1 MSPRLQL
8 LFEQLPNLLGGH
20 LSLAVPAIFV
30 GVLIS
35 VPLGILCV
43 KSATIR
49 GPVMT
54 VISLVQTVPSIAL
67 LAIMVAILG
76 GTIGY
81 RPAFVALLVYSILP
95 IVRNTIV
102 GLDGVDPAMREAAR
116 AVGMRP
122 AQQLLQVEL
131 PLAFPVILAGIRTA
145 TVWVVGIA
153 TLSTPVGAPSLGN
166 YIFSGLQLRDW
177 QRVLFG
183 CVATMTLSLVL
194 DQLIALIETSLQ
206 KRRMGLVWGA
216 TAALAGL
223 LAVGLGPQLFRS
235 TATGFA
241 GMAAGNG
248 SPAATSPTVAPP
260 PLAGQ
265 TISIGAKGFT
275 EQLILTELIADRI
288 QAAGGVAKRLGN
300 MGSTI
305 VFDALAKNTVDVYVD
320 YTGTLWSTVLK
331 EPEPIGRAAMRVA
344 VAGRLYDDY
353 GIVSLGSL
361 GFENTYAL
369 VVQAGEASGRGLQGI
384 ADLTPLADQLRIGG
398 DPEFF
403 GRPEWQRV
411 RSLYQLEGIKQV
423 GMDST
428 FMYQAVADGQVDLA
442 AGFSTDGRIDAFGLA
457 VLDDPEEAFPPYD
470 AVLLLSPAAAENR
483 PLVAALRPLV
493 NRFSVAAMRAANRS
507 VDEDGLTPRDAAK
520 QLFAAPSTS
529 ARLPEPPPASAGTAQ
544 SLPVPQ

>member
-1 MSPRLQL
+1 MSPRVQA
-8 LFEQLPNLLGGH
+8 LFEQVPQLLGGH
-20 LSLAVPAIFV
+20 LSLAVPAIV
-30 GVLIS
+30 GGVLLS

-43 KSATIR
+43 KSAAVR
-49 GPVMT
+49 GPVML

-81 RPAFVALLVYSILP
+81 RPAFIALLIYSILP

-102 GLDGVDPAMREAAR
+102 GLEGVDPAMREAAR

-122 AQQLLQVEL
+122 LQQLLKVEL

-183 CVATMTLSLVL
+183 CVATMLLSLVL
-194 DQLIALIETSLQ
+194 DQLIALIESSLQ
-206 KRRMGLVWGA
+206 RRRFVVVWGA
-216 TAALAGL
+216 TAVLGGL
-223 LAVGLGPQLFRS
+223 LAVGLAPQLVPATTSGFTGVGQRAAGDGA
-235 TATGFA
+235 ATGKQL
-241 GMAAGNG
+241 
-248 SPAATSPTVAPP
+248 T
-260 PLAGQ
+260 LAGQ
-265 TISIGAKGFT
+265 TIRIGAKGFT
-275 EQLILTELIADRI
+275 EQFILTDLLGGQIR
-288 QAAGGVAKRLGN
+288 AAGGTVEALGN

-305 VFDALAKNTVDVYVD
+305 VFDALAKNTIDVYVD

-344 VAGRLYDDY
+344 VAGRLFDQY
-353 GIVSLGSL
+353 GIVTLGPL

-369 VVQAGEASGRGLQGI
+369 VVRQEQARKFGLLAI
-384 ADLTPLADQLRIGG
+384 TDLTSQARQLRIGG

-411 RSLYQLEGIKQV
+411 RGLYDLHGIEQV

-442 AGFSTDGRIDAFGLA
+442 AGFSTDGRIDAFNLDVLA
-457 VLDDPEEAFPPYD
+457 DPLAAFPPYD
-470 AVLLLSPAAAENR
+470 AVILLSPAAGENQA
-483 PLVAALRPLV
+483 LVACLEPLV
-493 NRFSVAAMRAANRS
+493 NRLSVAVMRAANRG
-507 VDEDGLTPRDAAK
+507 VDEGGRTPAEAAK
-520 QLFAAPSTS
+520 ALAEAVGI
-529 ARLPEPPPASAGTAQ
+529 EGDTADGF
-544 SLPVPQ
+544 SR

>member
-20 LSLAVPAIFV
+20 LSLAVPAIAV

-43 KSATIR
+43 KSAAVR

-67 LAIMVAILG
+67 LAIMVAVLG

-81 RPAFVALLVYSILP
+81 RPAFIALLVYSILP

-102 GLDGVDPAMREAAR
+102 GLDSVDPAMREAAR

-122 AQQLLQVEL
+122 LQQLVKVEL

-183 CVATMTLSLVL
+183 CIATMSLSLVL

-206 KRRMGLVWGA
+206 RRRLAVVWSA
-216 TAALAGL
+216 TAALGGL
-223 LAVGLGPQLFRS
+223 LIIGLSPQFLNGTDR
-235 TATGFA
+235 GFSRLA
-241 GMAAGNG
+241 ITQTVKEKA
-248 SPAATSPTVAPP
+248 PAEETTVQ

-265 TISIGAKGFT
+265 TVTIGAKGFT
-275 EQLILTELIADRI
+275 EQLILTELLAAEIET
-288 QAAGGVAKRLGN
+288 AGGQAERLGN

-305 VFDALAKNTVDVYVD
+305 VFDALAKNTVDVSVD
-320 YTGTLWSTVLK
+320 YTGTLWSTVFK
-331 EPEPIGRAAMRVA
+331 EPEPLNRSAMLAAVT
-344 VAGRLYDDY
+344 GRLFSEY
-353 GIVSLGSL
+353 GIVALGSL
-361 GFENTYAL
+361 GFENTYAM
-369 VVQAGEASGRGLQGI
+369 VVKAEQAEARGFSTI
-384 ADLTPLADQLRIGG
+384 ADITPLADRLRIGG

-403 GRPEWQRV
+403 GRPEWERV
-411 RSLYQLEGIKQV
+411 RSLYGLSAIEQV

-442 AGFSTDGRIDAFGLA
+442 AGFSTDGRIDAYGLS
-457 VLDDPEEAFPPYD
+457 VLEDSREAFPPYD
-470 AVLLLSPAAAENR
+470 ALLLLSPKAAAKRE
-483 PLVAALRPLV
+483 LVAILRPLV
-493 NRFSVAAMRAANRS
+493 NRISAAAMRAANRS
-507 VDEDGLTPRDAAK
+507 VDEDGDTPGEAAEALR
-520 QLFAAPSTS
+520 QLAFPRHADKAAA
-529 ARLPEPPPASAGTAQ
+529 ARPAVSR
-544 SLPVPQ
+544 

>member
-20 LSLAVPAIFV
+20 LSLAVPAIAV

-43 KSATIR
+43 KSAAVR

-67 LAIMVAILG
+67 LAIMVAVLG

-81 RPAFVALLVYSILP
+81 RPAFIALLVYSILP

-102 GLDGVDPAMREAAR
+102 GLDSVDPAMREAAR

-122 AQQLLQVEL
+122 LQQLVKVEL

-183 CVATMTLSLVL
+183 CIATMSLSLVL

-206 KRRMGLVWGA
+206 RRRLAVVWSA
-216 TAALAGL
+216 TAALGVLLIIGL
-223 LAVGLGPQLFRS
+223 SPQFLSRTERGFSRLAITQTVKEK
-235 TATGFA
+235 T
-241 GMAAGNG
+241 
-248 SPAATSPTVAPP
+248 PAEETTVQ

-265 TISIGAKGFT
+265 TVTIGAKGFT
-275 EQLILTELIADRI
+275 EQLILTELLAAEIET
-288 QAAGGVAKRLGN
+288 AGGQAERLGN

-305 VFDALAKNTVDVYVD
+305 VFDALAKNTVDVSVD
-320 YTGTLWSTVLK
+320 YTGTLWSTVFK
-331 EPEPIGRAAMRVA
+331 EPEPLNRAAMLAA
-344 VAGRLYDDY
+344 VTGRLFSEY
-353 GIVSLGSL
+353 GIVALGSL
-361 GFENTYAL
+361 GFENTYAM
-369 VVQAGEASGRGLQGI
+369 VVKAEQAEARGFSTI
-384 ADLTPLADQLRIGG
+384 ADITPLADRLRIGG

-403 GRPEWQRV
+403 GRPEWERV
-411 RSLYQLEGIKQV
+411 RSLYGLSAIEQV

-442 AGFSTDGRIDAFGLA
+442 AGFSTDGRIDAYGLS
-457 VLDDPEEAFPPYD
+457 VLEDSREAFPPYD
-470 AVLLLSPAAAENR
+470 ALLLLSPKAAAKRE
-483 PLVAALRPLV
+483 LVAILRPLV
-493 NRFSVAAMRAANRS
+493 NRISAAAMRAANRS
-507 VDEDGLTPRDAAK
+507 VDEDGDTPGEAAEALR
-520 QLFAAPSTS
+520 QLAFPRHADKAAA
-529 ARLPEPPPASAGTAQ
+529 ARPAVSR
-544 SLPVPQ
+544 

>member
-1 MSPRLQL
+1 MSPRLHL
-8 LFEQLPNLLGGH
+8 LVEQLPNLLGGH

-43 KSATIR
+43 KSAAVR

-67 LAIMVAILG
+67 LAIMVAVLG

-81 RPAFVALLVYSILP
+81 RPAFIALLVYSILP

-102 GLDGVDPAMREAAR
+102 GLDGVDPAMKEAAR

-122 AQQLLQVEL
+122 AQQLLKVEL

-206 KRRMGLVWGA
+206 KRRMAVVWAA
-216 TAALAGL
+216 TAGLATL
-223 LAVGLGPQLFRS
+223 LFVGLAPQLFRS
-235 TATGFA
+235 TANGFA
-241 GMAAGNG
+241 GMATGK
-248 SPAATSPTVAPP
+248 SRTSSVTPGAVDKLP
-260 PLAGQ
+260 PLANQ
-265 TISIGAKGFT
+265 NIRIGAKGFT
-275 EQLILTELIADRI
+275 EQLILTELIADRVR
-288 QAAGGVAKRLGN
+288 AAGGMPKRLGN

-353 GIVSLGSL
+353 GIVALGSL

-369 VVQAGEASGRGLQGI
+369 VVQADQASSRGLRTI
-384 ADLTPLADQLRIGG
+384 ADLTPLAGQLRIGG

-403 GRPEWQRV
+403 GRPEWERV
-411 RSLYQLEGIKQV
+411 RSLYGLSGIQQV

-428 FMYQAVADGQVDLA
+428 FMYQAVADGQVDVA
-442 AGFSTDGRIDAFGLA
+442 AGFSTDGRIDAFNLT

-470 AVLLLSPAAAENR
+470 AVLLLSPEAAENR

-493 NRFSVAAMRAANRS
+493 NRLSVAEMRAANRS
-507 VDEDGLTPRDAAK
+507 VDEDGTTPREAA
-520 QLFAAPSTS
+520 QLLWS
-529 ARLPEPPPASAGTAQ
+529 GN
-544 SLPVPQ
+544 PVAE

>member
-8 LFEQLPNLLGGH
+8 LFEQLPSLLGGH
-20 LSLAVPAIFV
+20 LSLAVPAIAV

-43 KSATIR
+43 KSAAVR

-67 LAIMVAILG
+67 LAIMVAVLG

-81 RPAFVALLVYSILP
+81 RPAFIALLVYSILP

-102 GLDGVDPAMREAAR
+102 GLDSVDPAMREAAR

-122 AQQLLQVEL
+122 LQQLLKVEL

-183 CVATMTLSLVL
+183 CIATMSLSLVL

-206 KRRMGLVWGA
+206 RRRLAVVWSA
-216 TAALAGL
+216 TAALGGL
-223 LAVGLGPQLFRS
+223 LIIGLSPQFLSR
-235 TATGFA
+235 TDRGFS
-241 GMAAGNG
+241 GL
-248 SPAATSPTVAPP
+248 AATKAVKEKTPAREATVQ

-265 TISIGAKGFT
+265 TVTIGAKGFT
-275 EQLILTELIADRI
+275 EQLILTELLAVEIET
-288 QAAGGVAKRLGN
+288 AGGQAKRLGN

-305 VFDALAKNTVDVYVD
+305 VFDALARNTVDVSVD
-320 YTGTLWSTVLK
+320 YTGTLWSTVFK
-331 EPEPIGRAAMRVA
+331 EPEPLNRAAMLAA
-344 VAGRLYDDY
+344 VTGRLFTEY
-353 GIVSLGSL
+353 GIVALGSL
-361 GFENTYAL
+361 GFENTYAM
-369 VVQAGEASGRGLQGI
+369 VVKAEQADARGLSTI
-384 ADLTPLADQLRIGG
+384 ADITPLADRLRIGG

-403 GRPEWQRV
+403 GRPEWERV
-411 RSLYQLEGIKQV
+411 RSLYGLSAIEQV

-442 AGFSTDGRIDAFGLA
+442 AGFSTDGRIDAYGLS
-457 VLDDPEEAFPPYD
+457 VLEDSREAFPPYD
-470 AVLLLSPAAAENR
+470 ALLLLSPKAAAKRE
-483 PLVAALRPLV
+483 LVAILRPLV
-493 NRFSVAAMRAANRS
+493 NRISAAAMRAANRS
-507 VDEDGLTPRDAAK
+507 VDEDGDTPGEAARALR
-520 QLFAAPSTS
+520 QVAFPRQPDQPTAVS
-529 ARLPEPPPASAGTAQ
+529 PA
-544 SLPVPQ
+544 VIR

>member
-8 LFEQLPNLLGGH
+8 LVEQLPNLLGGH

-30 GVLIS
+30 GVLMS

-43 KSATIR
+43 KSAAVR

-81 RPAFVALLVYSILP
+81 RPAFIALLIYSILP

-102 GLDGVDPAMREAAR
+102 GLDGVDPAMKEAAR

-122 AQQLLQVEL
+122 VQQLLKVEL

-183 CVATMTLSLVL
+183 CVATMSLSLVL

-206 KRRMGLVWGA
+206 RRRLAVVWGA

-223 LAVGLGPQLFRS
+223 LAVGLAPQLFRS
-235 TATGFA
+235 QAAGFA
-241 GMAAGNG
+241 GMAAGSG
-248 SPAATSPTVAPP
+248 RPAKAVNEAANQP

-265 TISIGAKGFT
+265 TITIGAKGFT
-275 EQLILTELIADRI
+275 EQLILTELLADCIRD
-288 QAAGGVAKRLGN
+288 AGGTPKTLGN

-331 EPEPIGRAAMRVA
+331 EEEPISRAAMRVA
-344 VAGRLYDDY
+344 VAGRLYDEY

-361 GFENTYAL
+361 GFENTYAM
-369 VVQAGEASGRGLQGI
+369 VVQAEQAVGRGLRSI
-384 ADLTPLADQLRIGG
+384 ADLSPLAGQLRIGG

-403 GRPEWQRV
+403 GRPEWERV
-411 RSLYQLEGIKQV
+411 RALYGLTGIEQV

-428 FMYQAVADGQVDLA
+428 FMYQAVADGQVDVA
-442 AGFSTDGRIDAFGLA
+442 AGFSTDGRIDAFQLA
-457 VLDDPEEAFPPYD
+457 VLDDPDEAFPPYD
-470 AVLLLSPAAAENR
+470 AVLLLSPEAASNR
-483 PLVAALRPLV
+483 QLIAALRPLI
-493 NRFSVAAMRAANRS
+493 NRISVAAMRTANRS
-507 VDEDGLTPRDAAK
+507 VDEDGLTPGVAAD
-520 QLFAAPSTS
+520 
-529 ARLPEPPPASAGTAQ
+529 
-544 SLPVPQ
+544 SLRPVPMLPPGEPATVKAAESPVTPE

>member
-8 LFEQLPNLLGGH
+8 LVEQLPNLLGGH

-43 KSATIR
+43 KSAAVR

-67 LAIMVAILG
+67 LAIMVAVLG

-81 RPAFVALLVYSILP
+81 RPAFIALLVYSVLP

-102 GLDGVDPAMREAAR
+102 GLDGVDPAMKEAAR

-122 AQQLLQVEL
+122 AQQLLKVEL

-194 DQLIALIETSLQ
+194 DQLIAVIETSLQ
-206 KRRMGLVWGA
+206 RRRMAVVWAA
-216 TAALAGL
+216 TAGLATL
-223 LAVGLGPQLFRS
+223 LFVGLAPQLFRS
-235 TATGFA
+235 TAKGFA
-241 GMAAGNG
+241 GMVAGNG
-248 SPAATSPTVAPP
+248 GTSTTPAAAATLP

-275 EQLILTELIADRI
+275 EQLILSELIANRVR
-288 QAAGGVAKRLGN
+288 AAGGTPKALGN

-344 VAGRLYDDY
+344 VAGRLYDDF
-353 GIVSLGSL
+353 GIVALGSL

-369 VVQAGEASGRGLQGI
+369 VVQADQASGRGLRTI
-384 ADLTPLADQLRIGG
+384 ADLTPLAGQLRIAG

-403 GRPEWQRV
+403 GRPEWERV
-411 RSLYQLEGIKQV
+411 RSLYGLSGIQQV

-428 FMYQAVADGQVDLA
+428 FMYQAVADGQVDVA
-442 AGFSTDGRIDAFGLA
+442 AGFSTDGRIDAFSLA

-470 AVLLLSPAAAENR
+470 AVLLLSPEAAENR

-507 VDEDGLTPRDAAK
+507 VDEDGKTPGEAVQLLVADA
-520 QLFAAPSTS
+520 
-529 ARLPEPPPASAGTAQ
+529 E
-544 SLPVPQ
+544 

>member
-8 LFEQLPNLLGGH
+8 LVEQLPNLLGGH

-43 KSATIR
+43 KSAAVR

-54 VISLVQTVPSIAL
+54 LISLVQTVPSIAL

-81 RPAFVALLVYSILP
+81 RPAFIALLVYSILP

-102 GLDGVDPAMREAAR
+102 GLDGVDPAMKEAAR

-122 AQQLLQVEL
+122 VQQLLKVEL

-206 KRRMGLVWGA
+206 RRRMAMVWGA
-216 TAALAGL
+216 TGALAGL
-223 LAVGLGPQLFRS
+223 LAVGLAPQLFRT
-235 TATGFA
+235 TAVGFA
-241 GMAAGNG
+241 GMAAGTN
-248 SPAATSPTVAPP
+248 SSAATVAPADSQP
-260 PLAGQ
+260 ALVGQ
-265 TISIGAKGFT
+265 TITIGAKGFT
-275 EQLILTELIADRI
+275 EQLILTELLAHRI
-288 QAAGGVAKRLGN
+288 RAAGGTPKTLGN

-305 VFDALAKNTVDVYVD
+305 VFDALARNTVDVYVD

-331 EPEPIGRAAMRVA
+331 EPEPIQRAAMRVA
-344 VAGRLYDDY
+344 VAGRLYDEY
-353 GIVSLGSL
+353 GIVTLGSL

-369 VVQAGEASGRGLQGI
+369 VVKTEEANGRSLRTI
-384 ADLTPLADQLRIGG
+384 ADLTPLASRLRIGG

-403 GRPEWQRV
+403 GRPEWERV
-411 RSLYQLEGIKQV
+411 RSLYGLTGIEQV

-442 AGFSTDGRIDAFGLA
+442 AGFSTDGRIDAFHLS

-470 AVLLLSPAAAENR
+470 AVLLLSPKAAENR
-483 PLVAALRPLV
+483 PLIAALQPLM
-493 NRFSVAAMRAANRS
+493 NRISVAAMRNANRS
-507 VDEDGLTPRDAAK
+507 VDEDGLTPMAAADVLQQK
-520 QLFAAPSTS
+520 LMLRSGGPSRLKAAD
-529 ARLPEPPPASAGTAQ
+529 GQ
-544 SLPVPQ
+544 SIRE

>member
-20 LSLAVPAIFV
+20 LSLAVPAIAV

-43 KSATIR
+43 KSAAVR

-67 LAIMVAILG
+67 LAIMVAVLG

-81 RPAFVALLVYSILP
+81 RPAFIALLVYSILP

-102 GLDGVDPAMREAAR
+102 GLDSVDPAMREAAR

-122 AQQLLQVEL
+122 LQQLVKVEL

-183 CVATMTLSLVL
+183 CIATMSLSLVL

-206 KRRMGLVWGA
+206 RRRLALVWSA
-216 TAALAGL
+216 TAALGVLLIIGL
-223 LAVGLGPQLFRS
+223 SPQFLSRTERGFSRLAITQTVKEK
-235 TATGFA
+235 T
-241 GMAAGNG
+241 
-248 SPAATSPTVAPP
+248 PAEETTVQ

-265 TISIGAKGFT
+265 TVTIGAKGFT
-275 EQLILTELIADRI
+275 EQLILTELLAAEIES
-288 QAAGGVAKRLGN
+288 AGGQAERLGN

-305 VFDALAKNTVDVYVD
+305 VFDALAKNTVDVSVD
-320 YTGTLWSTVLK
+320 YTGTLWSTVFK
-331 EPEPIGRAAMRVA
+331 EPEPLNRAAMLAA
-344 VAGRLYDDY
+344 VTGRLFSEY
-353 GIVSLGSL
+353 GIVALGSL
-361 GFENTYAL
+361 GFENTYAM
-369 VVQAGEASGRGLQGI
+369 VVKAEQAEARGFSTI
-384 ADLTPLADQLRIGG
+384 ADITPLADRLRIGG

-403 GRPEWQRV
+403 GRPEWERV
-411 RSLYQLEGIKQV
+411 RSLYGLSAIEQV

-442 AGFSTDGRIDAFGLA
+442 AGFSTDGRIDAYGLS
-457 VLDDPEEAFPPYD
+457 VLEDSREAFPPYD
-470 AVLLLSPAAAENR
+470 ALLLLSPKAAAKRE
-483 PLVAALRPLV
+483 LVAILRPLV
-493 NRFSVAAMRAANRS
+493 NRISAAAMRAANRS
-507 VDEDGLTPRDAAK
+507 VDEDGDTPGEAAEALR
-520 QLFAAPSTS
+520 QLAFPRHADKAAA
-529 ARLPEPPPASAGTAQ
+529 ARPAVSR
-544 SLPVPQ
+544 

>member
-43 KSATIR
+43 KSAAVR

-67 LAIMVAILG
+67 LAIMVAVLG

-81 RPAFVALLVYSILP
+81 RPAFIALLVYSILP

-102 GLDGVDPAMREAAR
+102 GLDGVDPAMKEAAR

-122 AQQLLQVEL
+122 AQQLLKVEL

-206 KRRMGLVWGA
+206 KRRMAIVWGA
-216 TAALAGL
+216 TAALTGL
-223 LAVGLGPQLFRS
+223 LAVGLAPQLFRS
-235 TATGFA
+235 AATGFA
-241 GMAAGNG
+241 GMAAGNKG
-248 SPAATSPTVAPP
+248 PAVTTDVAEQQP

-265 TISIGAKGFT
+265 TITIGAKGFT
-275 EQLILTELIADRI
+275 EQLILTELLADRI
-288 QAAGGVAKRLGN
+288 RAAGGTPKTLGN

-305 VFDALAKNTVDVYVD
+305 VFDALVKNTIDVYVD
-320 YTGTLWSTVLK
+320 YTGTLWSNVLK

-369 VVQAGEASGRGLQGI
+369 VVEADQASSRGLRTIG
-384 ADLTPLADQLRIGG
+384 DLTPLAGRLRIGG

-411 RSLYQLEGIKQV
+411 RSLYELGSIEQV

-428 FMYQAVADGQVDLA
+428 FMYQAVADGQVDVA

-470 AVLLLSPAAAENR
+470 AVLLLSPEASANR
-483 PLVAALRPLV
+483 SLVAALRPLV
-493 NRFSVAAMRAANRS
+493 NSISVTAMRAANRS
-507 VDEDGLTPRDAAK
+507 VDEDGLTPAA
-520 QLFAAPSTS
+520 AS
-529 ARLPEPPPASAGTAQ
+529 ARLVGEPSQ
-544 SLPVPQ
+544 

>member
-1 MSPRLQL
+1 
-8 LFEQLPNLLGGH
+8 
-20 LSLAVPAIFV
+20 
-30 GVLIS
+30 
-35 VPLGILCV
+35 
-43 KSATIR
+43 
-49 GPVMT
+49 
-54 VISLVQTVPSIAL
+54 VQTVPSIAL

-81 RPAFVALLVYSILP
+81 RPAFIALLVYSILP

-102 GLDGVDPAMREAAR
+102 GLDGVDPAMKEAAR

-122 AQQLLQVEL
+122 VQQLLKVEL

-194 DQLIALIETSLQ
+194 DQLIALIEASLQ
-206 KRRMGLVWGA
+206 RRRMAVVWGA
-216 TAALAGL
+216 TGVLAGL
-223 LAVGLGPQLFRS
+223 LGVGLAPQLFRT
-235 TATGFA
+235 TAAGFA
-241 GMAAGNG
+241 GMAAGNA
-248 SPAATSPTVAPP
+248 SPAATAPP
-260 PLAGQ
+260 ADRQPSLAGQ
-265 TISIGAKGFT
+265 IITIGAKGFT
-275 EQLILTELIADRI
+275 EQLILTELLAERI
-288 QAAGGVAKRLGN
+288 RAVGGTPKTLGN

-331 EPEPIGRAAMRVA
+331 EPEPIGRAPMRVA
-344 VAGRLYDDY
+344 VAGRLYDEY
-353 GIVSLGSL
+353 GIVTLGSL

-369 VVQAGEASGRGLQGI
+369 VVKAEEANGRGLRSI
-384 ADLTPLADQLRIGG
+384 ADLTPLANRLRIGG

-403 GRPEWQRV
+403 GRPEWERV
-411 RSLYQLEGIKQV
+411 RSLYGLTGIEQV

-428 FMYQAVADGQVDLA
+428 FMYQAVADSQVDLA
-442 AGFSTDGRIDAFGLA
+442 AGFSTDGRIDAFNLA

-470 AVLLLSPAAAENR
+470 AVLLLSPEAAENR
-483 PLVAALRPLV
+483 SLIAALRPLL
-493 NRFSVAAMRAANRS
+493 NRISVAAMRTANRS
-507 VDEDGLTPRDAAK
+507 VDEDGLTPMAAADVLQQK
-520 QLFAAPSTS
+520 LMLLSDGQPRLKAA
-529 ARLPEPPPASAGTAQ
+529 EAQ
-544 SLPVPQ
+544 SIRQ

>member
-8 LFEQLPNLLGGH
+8 LVEQLPNLLGGH

-43 KSATIR
+43 KSAAVR

-81 RPAFVALLVYSILP
+81 RPAFIALLVYSILP

-102 GLDGVDPAMREAAR
+102 GLDGVDPAMKEAAR

-122 AQQLLQVEL
+122 VQQLLKVEL

-194 DQLIALIETSLQ
+194 DQLIALIEASLQ
-206 KRRMGLVWGA
+206 RRRMTVVWGA
-216 TAALAGL
+216 TAALVGL
-223 LAVGLGPQLFRS
+223 LAVGLAPQLFRP
-235 TATGFA
+235 TAAGFA

-248 SPAATSPTVAPP
+248 SPAPATPAADEQP

-265 TISIGAKGFT
+265 TITIGAKGFT
-275 EQLILTELIADRI
+275 EQLILTELLADRI
-288 QAAGGVAKRLGN
+288 RAAGGTPKTLGN

-344 VAGRLYDDY
+344 VAGRLYDEY

-369 VVQAGEASGRGLQGI
+369 VVKAEEANGRGLRSI
-384 ADLTPLADQLRIGG
+384 SDLTPLASQLRIGG

-403 GRPEWQRV
+403 GRPEWERV
-411 RSLYQLEGIKQV
+411 RSLYGLTGIKQV

-442 AGFSTDGRIDAFGLA
+442 AGFSTDGRIDAFNLA

-470 AVLLLSPAAAENR
+470 AVLLLSPEAAENQ
-483 PLVAALRPLV
+483 PLIAALRPLV
-493 NRFSVAAMRAANRS
+493 NRISVAAMRSANRS
-507 VDEDGLTPRDAAK
+507 VDEDGLTPMAAADSLRK
-520 QLFAAPSTS
+520 KII
-529 ARLPEPPPASAGTAQ
+529 
-544 SLPVPQ
+544 SLPTGPTMRKAKEVHLSRE

>member
-8 LFEQLPNLLGGH
+8 LVEQLPNLLGGH

-43 KSATIR
+43 KSAAVR

-54 VISLVQTVPSIAL
+54 LISLVQTVPSIAL

-81 RPAFVALLVYSILP
+81 RPAFIALLVYSILP

-122 AQQLLQVEL
+122 VQQLLKVEL

-206 KRRMGLVWGA
+206 RRRMAMVWGA
-216 TAALAGL
+216 TGALAGL
-223 LAVGLGPQLFRS
+223 LAVGLAPQLFRT
-235 TATGFA
+235 TAVGFA
-241 GMAAGNG
+241 GMAAGTN
-248 SPAATSPTVAPP
+248 SSAATVAPADSQP
-260 PLAGQ
+260 ALVGQ
-265 TISIGAKGFT
+265 TITIGAKGFT
-275 EQLILTELIADRI
+275 EQLILTELLAHRI
-288 QAAGGVAKRLGN
+288 RAAGGTPKTLGN

-331 EPEPIGRAAMRVA
+331 EPEPIQRAAMRVA
-344 VAGRLYDDY
+344 VAGRLYDEY
-353 GIVSLGSL
+353 GIVTLGSL

-369 VVQAGEASGRGLQGI
+369 VVKTEEANGRSLRTI
-384 ADLTPLADQLRIGG
+384 ADLTPLASRLRIGG

-403 GRPEWQRV
+403 GRPEWERV
-411 RSLYQLEGIKQV
+411 RSLYGLTGIEQV

-442 AGFSTDGRIDAFGLA
+442 AGFSTDGRIDAFHLS

-470 AVLLLSPAAAENR
+470 AVLLVSPKAAENR
-483 PLVAALRPLV
+483 PLIAALQPLM
-493 NRFSVAAMRAANRS
+493 NRISVAAMRNANRS
-507 VDEDGLTPRDAAK
+507 VDEDGLTPMAAADVLQQK
-520 QLFAAPSTS
+520 LMLRSGGPSRLKAAD
-529 ARLPEPPPASAGTAQ
+529 GQ
-544 SLPVPQ
+544 SIRE

>member
-8 LFEQLPNLLGGH
+8 LVEQLPNLLGGH

-43 KSATIR
+43 KSAAVR

-54 VISLVQTVPSIAL
+54 LISLVQTVPSIAL

-81 RPAFVALLVYSILP
+81 RPAFIALLVYSILP

-102 GLDGVDPAMREAAR
+102 GLDGVDPAMTEAAR

-122 AQQLLQVEL
+122 VQQLLKVEL

-206 KRRMGLVWGA
+206 RRRMAMVWGA
-216 TAALAGL
+216 TGALAGL
-223 LAVGLGPQLFRS
+223 LAVGLAPQLFRT
-235 TATGFA
+235 TAVGFA
-241 GMAAGNG
+241 GMAAGTN
-248 SPAATSPTVAPP
+248 SSAATVAPADSQP
-260 PLAGQ
+260 ALVGQ
-265 TISIGAKGFT
+265 TITIGAKGFT
-275 EQLILTELIADRI
+275 EQLILTELLAHRI
-288 QAAGGVAKRLGN
+288 RAAGGTPKTLGN

-331 EPEPIGRAAMRVA
+331 EPEPIQRAAMRVA
-344 VAGRLYDDY
+344 VAGRLYDEY
-353 GIVSLGSL
+353 GIVTLGSL

-369 VVQAGEASGRGLQGI
+369 VVKAEEANGRSLRTI
-384 ADLTPLADQLRIGG
+384 ADLTPLASRLRIGG

-403 GRPEWQRV
+403 GRPEWERV
-411 RSLYQLEGIKQV
+411 RSLYGLTGIEQV

-442 AGFSTDGRIDAFGLA
+442 AGFSTDGRIDAFHLS

-470 AVLLLSPAAAENR
+470 AVLLVSPKAAENR
-483 PLVAALRPLV
+483 PLIAALQPLM
-493 NRFSVAAMRAANRS
+493 NRISVAAMRNANRS
-507 VDEDGLTPRDAAK
+507 VDEDGLIPMAAADVLQQK
-520 QLFAAPSTS
+520 LMLRSGGPSRLKAAD
-529 ARLPEPPPASAGTAQ
+529 GQ
-544 SLPVPQ
+544 SIRE

>member
-20 LSLAVPAIFV
+20 LSLAVPAIAV

-43 KSATIR
+43 KSAAVR

-67 LAIMVAILG
+67 LAIMVAVLG

-81 RPAFVALLVYSILP
+81 RPAFIALLVYSILP

-102 GLDGVDPAMREAAR
+102 GLDSVDPAMREAAR

-122 AQQLLQVEL
+122 LQQLVKVEL

-183 CVATMTLSLVL
+183 CIATMSLSLVL

-206 KRRMGLVWGA
+206 RRRLALVWSA
-216 TAALAGL
+216 TAALGGL
-223 LAVGLGPQLFRS
+223 LIIGLSPQFL
-235 TATGFA
+235 TGTDRGFSRLA
-241 GMAAGNG
+241 ITQTVKEKT
-248 SPAATSPTVAPP
+248 PAEETTVQ

-265 TISIGAKGFT
+265 TVTIGAKGFT
-275 EQLILTELIADRI
+275 EQLILTELLAAEIET
-288 QAAGGVAKRLGN
+288 AGGQAERLGN

-305 VFDALAKNTVDVYVD
+305 VFDALAKNTVDVSVD
-320 YTGTLWSTVLK
+320 YTGTLWSTVFK
-331 EPEPIGRAAMRVA
+331 EPEPLNRAAMLAA
-344 VAGRLYDDY
+344 VTGRLFSEY
-353 GIVSLGSL
+353 GIVALGSL
-361 GFENTYAL
+361 GFENTYAM
-369 VVQAGEASGRGLQGI
+369 VVKAEQAEARGFSTI
-384 ADLTPLADQLRIGG
+384 ADISPLADRLRIGG

-403 GRPEWQRV
+403 GRPEWERV
-411 RSLYQLEGIKQV
+411 RSLYGLSAIEQV

-442 AGFSTDGRIDAFGLA
+442 AGFSTDGRIDAYGLS
-457 VLDDPEEAFPPYD
+457 VLEDSREAFPPYD
-470 AVLLLSPAAAENR
+470 ALLLLSPKAAAKRE
-483 PLVAALRPLV
+483 LVAILRPLV
-493 NRFSVAAMRAANRS
+493 NRISAAAMRAANRS
-507 VDEDGLTPRDAAK
+507 VDEDGDTPGEAAEALR
-520 QLFAAPSTS
+520 QLAFPRHADKAAA
-529 ARLPEPPPASAGTAQ
+529 ARPAVSR
-544 SLPVPQ
+544 

>member
-20 LSLAVPAIFV
+20 LSLAVPAIAV

-43 KSATIR
+43 KSAAVR
-49 GPVMT
+49 GPVMA
-54 VISLVQTVPSIAL
+54 VVSLVQTIPSIAL
-67 LAIMVAILG
+67 LAIMVAVLG

-81 RPAFVALLVYSILP
+81 RPAFIALLVYSILP

-102 GLDGVDPAMREAAR
+102 GLDSVDPAMREAAR

-122 AQQLLQVEL
+122 LQQLLKVEL

-183 CVATMTLSLVL
+183 CIATMSLSLVL

-206 KRRMGLVWGA
+206 RRRLAVVWSA
-216 TAALAGL
+216 TVALGGL
-223 LAVGLGPQLFRS
+223 LIIGLSPQFLSGTARGFSGLATTQAVKEKTPARE
-235 TATGFA
+235 AT
-241 GMAAGNG
+241 
-248 SPAATSPTVAPP
+248 VQ
-260 PLAGQ
+260 PLAGK
-265 TISIGAKGFT
+265 TVTIGAKGFT
-275 EQLILTELIADRI
+275 EQLILTELLAAEIEK
-288 QAAGGVAKRLGN
+288 AGGQAKRLGN

-305 VFDALAKNTVDVYVD
+305 VFDALAKNTVDISVD
-320 YTGTLWSTVLK
+320 YTGTLWSTVFK
-331 EPEPIGRAAMRVA
+331 EQEPMNRAAMLAA
-344 VAGRLYDDY
+344 VTGRLFDEY
-353 GIVSLGSL
+353 GIVTLGSL
-361 GFENTYAL
+361 GFENTYAM
-369 VVQAGEASGRGLQGI
+369 VVTTEQAEARGLATI
-384 ADLTPLADQLRIGG
+384 ADITPMANRLRIGG

-403 GRPEWQRV
+403 GRPEWERV
-411 RSLYQLEGIKQV
+411 RSLYGLESIEQV

-442 AGFSTDGRIDAFGLA
+442 AGFSTDGRIDAFGLT
-457 VLDDPEEAFPPYD
+457 VLEDTRQAFPPYD
-470 AVLLLSPAAAENR
+470 ALLLLSPAAATDRE
-483 PLVAALRPLV
+483 LVATLRPLV
-493 NRFSVAAMRAANRS
+493 NRIRAAAMRAANRS
-507 VDEDGLTPRDAAK
+507 VDEDGDTPGEAAK
-520 QLFAAPSTS
+520 ALRKLAFPLHADQAAAVT
-529 ARLPEPPPASAGTAQ
+529 TAV
-544 SLPVPQ
+544 SR

>member
-20 LSLAVPAIFV
+20 LSLAVPAIAV

-43 KSATIR
+43 KSAAVR

-67 LAIMVAILG
+67 LAIMVAVLG

-81 RPAFVALLVYSILP
+81 RPAFIALLVYSILP

-102 GLDGVDPAMREAAR
+102 GLDSVDPAMREAAR

-122 AQQLLQVEL
+122 LQQLVKVEL

-183 CVATMTLSLVL
+183 CIATMSLSLVL

-206 KRRMGLVWGA
+206 RRRLAVVWSA
-216 TAALAGL
+216 TAALGGL
-223 LAVGLGPQLFRS
+223 LIIGLSPQFL
-235 TATGFA
+235 TGTDRGFSRLA
-241 GMAAGNG
+241 ITQTVKEKT
-248 SPAATSPTVAPP
+248 PAEETTVQ

-265 TISIGAKGFT
+265 TVTIGAKGFT
-275 EQLILTELIADRI
+275 EQLILTELLAAEIEK
-288 QAAGGVAKRLGN
+288 AGGQAKQLGN

-305 VFDALAKNTVDVYVD
+305 VFDALAKNTVDVSVD
-320 YTGTLWSTVLK
+320 YTGTLWSTVFK
-331 EPEPIGRAAMRVA
+331 EPEPLNRAAMLAA
-344 VAGRLYDDY
+344 VTGRLFSEY
-353 GIVSLGSL
+353 GIVALGSL
-361 GFENTYAL
+361 GFENTYAM
-369 VVQAGEASGRGLQGI
+369 VVKAEQAEARGFSTI
-384 ADLTPLADQLRIGG
+384 ADITPLADRLRIGG

-403 GRPEWQRV
+403 GRPEWERV
-411 RSLYQLEGIKQV
+411 RSLYGLSAIEQV

-442 AGFSTDGRIDAFGLA
+442 AGFSTDGRIDAYGLS
-457 VLDDPEEAFPPYD
+457 VLEDSREAFPPYD
-470 AVLLLSPAAAENR
+470 ALLLLSPKAAAKRE
-483 PLVAALRPLV
+483 LVAILRPLV
-493 NRFSVAAMRAANRS
+493 NRISAAAMRAANRS
-507 VDEDGLTPRDAAK
+507 VDEDGDTPGEAAEALR
-520 QLFAAPSTS
+520 QLAFPRHADKAAA
-529 ARLPEPPPASAGTAQ
+529 ARPAVSR
-544 SLPVPQ
+544 

>member
-43 KSATIR
+43 KSAAVR

-67 LAIMVAILG
+67 LAIMVAVLG

-81 RPAFVALLVYSILP
+81 RPAFIALLVYSILP

-102 GLDGVDPAMREAAR
+102 GLDGVDPAMTEAAR

-122 AQQLLQVEL
+122 LQQLLRVEL

-183 CVATMTLSLVL
+183 CVATMMLSLVL

-206 KRRMGLVWGA
+206 KRRIAVVWAA
-216 TAALAGL
+216 TAGLAALL
-223 LAVGLGPQLFRS
+223 FVGLAPQLFRS
-235 TATGFA
+235 AATGFA

-248 SPAATSPTVAPP
+248 WSSPAPAATANQAP
-260 PLAGQ
+260 LSGQ
-265 TISIGAKGFT
+265 TIRIGAKGFT
-275 EQLILTELIADRI
+275 EQLILTELIADRVR
-288 QAAGGVAKRLGN
+288 AAGGTPKALGN

-331 EPEPIGRAAMRVA
+331 EPDPIGRAAMRVA
-344 VAGRLYDDY
+344 VAGRLYDQY

-369 VVQAGEASGRGLQGI
+369 VVQAEQANSRGLRSI
-384 ADLTPLADQLRIGG
+384 ADLAPLAGRLRIGG

-403 GRPEWQRV
+403 GRPEWERV
-411 RSLYQLEGIKQV
+411 RSLYGLTGIEQV

-428 FMYQAVADGQVDLA
+428 FMYQAVADGQVDVA
-442 AGFSTDGRIDAFGLA
+442 AGFSTDGRIDAFKLA

-470 AVLLLSPAAAENR
+470 AVLLLSPKAAENR
-483 PLVAALRPLV
+483 PLVAALRPLI
-493 NRFSVAAMRAANRS
+493 NRVSVRAMRAANRS
-507 VDEDGLTPRDAAK
+507 VDEDGKTPAEAA
-520 QLFAAPSTS
+520 Q
-529 ARLPEPPPASAGTAQ
+529 RLVAGGE
-544 SLPVPQ
+544 

>member
-20 LSLAVPAIFV
+20 LSLAVPAIAV

-43 KSATIR
+43 KSAAVR

-67 LAIMVAILG
+67 LAIMVAVLG

-81 RPAFVALLVYSILP
+81 RPAFIALLVYSILP

-102 GLDGVDPAMREAAR
+102 GLDSVDPAMREAAR

-122 AQQLLQVEL
+122 LQQLVKVEL

-183 CVATMTLSLVL
+183 CIATMSLSLVL

-206 KRRMGLVWGA
+206 RRRLAVVWSA
-216 TAALAGL
+216 TAALGVLLIIGL
-223 LAVGLGPQLFRS
+223 SPQFLTGTDRGFSRLAITQTVKEK
-235 TATGFA
+235 T
-241 GMAAGNG
+241 
-248 SPAATSPTVAPP
+248 PAEETTVQ

-265 TISIGAKGFT
+265 TVTIGAKGFT
-275 EQLILTELIADRI
+275 EQLILTELLAAEIET
-288 QAAGGVAKRLGN
+288 AGGQAERLGN

-305 VFDALAKNTVDVYVD
+305 VFDALAKNTVDVSVD
-320 YTGTLWSTVLK
+320 YTGTLWSTVFK
-331 EPEPIGRAAMRVA
+331 EPEPLNRAAMLAA
-344 VAGRLYDDY
+344 VTGRLFSEY
-353 GIVSLGSL
+353 GIVALGSL
-361 GFENTYAL
+361 GFENTYAM
-369 VVQAGEASGRGLQGI
+369 VVKAEQAEARGFSTI
-384 ADLTPLADQLRIGG
+384 ADITPLADRLRIGG

-403 GRPEWQRV
+403 GRPEWERV
-411 RSLYQLEGIKQV
+411 RSLYGLSAIEQV

-442 AGFSTDGRIDAFGLA
+442 AGFSTDGRIDAYGLS
-457 VLDDPEEAFPPYD
+457 VLEDSREAFPPYD
-470 AVLLLSPAAAENR
+470 ALLLLSPKAAAKRE
-483 PLVAALRPLV
+483 LVAILRPLV
-493 NRFSVAAMRAANRS
+493 NRISAAAMRAANRS
-507 VDEDGLTPRDAAK
+507 VDEDGDTPGEAAEALR
-520 QLFAAPSTS
+520 QLAFPRHADKAAAVT
-529 ARLPEPPPASAGTAQ
+529 PAVSR
-544 SLPVPQ
+544 

>member
-8 LFEQLPNLLGGH
+8 LVEQLPNLLGGH

-43 KSATIR
+43 KSAAVR

-81 RPAFVALLVYSILP
+81 RPAFIALLVYSILP

-102 GLDGVDPAMREAAR
+102 GLDGVDPSMKEAAR

-122 AQQLLQVEL
+122 VQQLLKVEL

-183 CVATMTLSLVL
+183 CVATMSLSLVL

-206 KRRMGLVWGA
+206 RRQMAVVWGA
-216 TAALAGL
+216 TAALTGL
-223 LAVGLGPQLFRS
+223 LAVGLAPQLFQT
-235 TATGFA
+235 TAAGFA
-241 GMAAGNG
+241 GMAVGNG
-248 SPAATSPTVAPP
+248 RPAPAVTKAANQT

-265 TISIGAKGFT
+265 TFTIGAKGFT
-275 EQLILTELIADRI
+275 EQLILTELLADCIRD
-288 QAAGGVAKRLGN
+288 AGGTPKTLGN

-331 EPEPIGRAAMRVA
+331 EEEPIGRAAMRVA
-344 VAGRLYDDY
+344 VAGRLYDEY

-369 VVQAGEASGRGLQGI
+369 VVQAEQANGRGLRSI
-384 ADLTPLADQLRIGG
+384 ADLTPLAGRLRIGG

-403 GRPEWQRV
+403 GRPEWERV
-411 RSLYQLEGIKQV
+411 RSLYGLTGIEQV

-428 FMYQAVADGQVDLA
+428 FMYQAVADGQVDVA
-442 AGFSTDGRIDAFGLA
+442 AGFSTDGRIDAFNLA
-457 VLDDPEEAFPPYD
+457 VLDDPDEAFPPYD
-470 AVLLLSPAAAENR
+470 AVLLLSPEAAGNR
-483 PLVAALRPLV
+483 QLIAALRPLI
-493 NRFSVAAMRAANRS
+493 NRINVAAMRTANRS
-507 VDEDGLTPRDAAK
+507 VDEDGLTPGAA
-520 QLFAAPSTS
+520 AA
-529 ARLPEPPPASAGTAQ
+529 
-544 SLPVPQ
+544 SLRPVPMLPPGEPATLKAAESPATPE